1 MNDSSPHRCNAGL
14 GSRYFGTLAL
24 ASASLGLACGSERL
38 SLGAG
43 EALLEPGESACGGG
57 VVHGEVEVHD
67 QPGLEALAGCEEV
80 VGNLWIHA
88 FAGVDLR
95 PLSSLRIVRGDLAI
109 GPNDSGFELFE
120 SLEGLEAL
128 EQVSRLSI
136 YYLGATDLSP
146 LSNLKRVELDPQ
158 SPWDEGGSIDIESC
172 PNLVD
177 LTGLGGLEQWTQLF
191 MQGNDSLESLNGLGL
206 PSLGRPSVLG
216 QTLPALRDLSAL
228 AGLESADW
236 LRFSDTGLEH
246 VAPLGLQAITGLDFM
261 NNDALV
267 DIDGFADLE
276 VVDNLTVMD
285 NAALERLPEWPALRR
300 LSDVQIVNNAA
311 LESIPAYVTQ
321 TLDGYFSLGSDYS
334 IPSNNPDV
342 LQPHD
347 FTMFEVGGNPKLTS
361 LTLPTGLARGQY
373 IGVYDNPSLLSLN
386 LSSITKLDQLS
397 IRNNAVL
404 ANVGLGGLEAV
415 DELAVED
422 NPMLP
427 SETFADVASF
437 KRVIDGNAGDPP

>member
-1 MNDSSPHRCNAGL
+1 MNDSSPHRCNIGL

-24 ASASLGLACGSERL
+24 ASAGLGLACGSERL

-43 EALLEPGESACGGG
+43 EALLEPGEATCGGG

-109 GPNDSGFELFE
+109 SPNDSGFDLFE

-136 YYLGATDLSP
+136 YNLGATDLSP

-158 SPWDEGGSIDIESC
+158 SPWDEGGSIDIQGC

-177 LTGLGGLEQWTQLF
+177 LTGLGGLEQWDTLF
-191 MQGNDSLESLNGLGL
+191 MQGNAALVSLAGLGL
-206 PSLGRPSVLG
+206 PSLGRPSIRVAG
-216 QTLPALRDLSAL
+216 LPALRDVSAL
-228 AGLESADW
+228 AGLEAMTMLQFW
-236 LRFSDTGLEH
+236 DTGLERI
-246 VAPLGLQAITGLDFM
+246 APLGLRHVSLLDLM

-267 DIDGFADLE
+267 DIDGLAGFETLGGLMLREND
-276 VVDNLTVMD
+276 
-285 NAALERLPEWPALRR
+285 ALERLPEWPELRR
-300 LSDVQIVNNAA
+300 LKDVQIVNNAA

-321 TLDGYFSLGSDYS
+321 SLEGNFVLGDYS

-361 LTLPTGLARGQY
+361 LTLPTGLERGQY
-373 IGVYDNPSLLSLN
+373 IGVYDNPSLTSLN
-386 LSSITKLDQLS
+386 LSSVNQLDQLS

-404 ANVGLGGLEAV
+404 ASVGLGGLEAV
-415 DELAVED
+415 DELAVQG